1 MAAERCDAGSKSVE
15 GRKGLRSVENFEQ
28 YALELKGIIE
38 ELPLDRVKQVSDV
51 LYQACRDERRVF
63 IFGNGGSA
71 ALASHL
77 ACDLGKGT
85 HPISAI
91 GGSAGAPRRL
101 KVISLTDNVPMI
113 SAWAN
118 DASYEDVFAE
128 QMENFIEPGDVA
140 FGISGSG
147 NSPNVLKALQLA
159 RQRRAVTVGFTG
171 QGGKMI
177 ELLDYAVVVPSRHMQ
192 LIEDAHLIMAHM
204 VFLDLKARLS
214 QPQGF

>member
-1 MAAERCDAGSKSVE
+1 MSVE
-15 GRKGLRSVENFEQ
+15 SFGQ
-28 YALELKGIIE
+28 YATELKEIIGK
-38 ELPLDRVKQVSDV
+38 LPLDRVQRVADL
-51 LYQACRDERRVF
+51 LYQAYGRGGRIF

-85 HPISAI
+85 HPADAKAGIP
-91 GGSAGAPRRL
+91 GAPRRL

-118 DASYEDVFAE
+118 DASYEDIFAE
-128 QMENFIEPGDVA
+128 QLENFVEAGDIA

-159 RQRRAVTVGFTG
+159 RQRKATTVGFTG
-171 QGGKMI
+171 EGGKMI
-177 ELLDYAVVVPSRHMQ
+177 ELLDCAVVVPSRHMQ
-192 LIEDAHLIMAHM
+192 LIEDCHLIAAHM
-204 VFLDLKARLS
+204 VFLDLKTRLS
-214 QPQGF
+214 PI